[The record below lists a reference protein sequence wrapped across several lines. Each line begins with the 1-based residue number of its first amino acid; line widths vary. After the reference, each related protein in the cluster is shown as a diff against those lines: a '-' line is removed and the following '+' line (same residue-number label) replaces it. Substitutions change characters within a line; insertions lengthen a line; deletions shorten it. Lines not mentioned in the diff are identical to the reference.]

1 MITAKII
8 ADSEWSGKRLI
19 TLQLRYPRFIHSE
32 VMTHRVFS
40 RSASSS
46 RAVPIQK
53 TIDQVMQEPAH
64 PIHFGLNQAGMV
76 AEKEADE
83 AIQDCAMKLWLKARD
98 EAVKV
103 ATQLAQLGI
112 HKQVVNRILEPFQL
126 IDVVVTATDWDN
138 FFKLRLASDAQPE
151 IHELA
156 KQMKKAIDESTPEQT
171 ILHIPYVTAEE
182 RVQITQEYGNKAIE
196 VLQRISAARCAR
208 VSYKNHDQ
216 SNPVIE
222 KDLELAD
229 RLAAAMHCFTEGT
242 EVLTSN
248 GWIDFKDVTYDHE
261 IAAFDVRTSEFKGYE
276 QPTNVIANQYDGKIY
291 EWDNPDLSI
300 GVTDQHKLLG
310 VLINKSE
317 DRKKSYSHMST
328 IIPNEVKGNSV
339 KTNGER
345 EMIMFSAPKPYEPKN
360 LNEFAKGKLIGFFLG
375 DGFTSYNTSIS
386 FRLKKQR
393 KIDYLTDLLQEL
405 GLEYKMKVSTD
416 GVTNIKVKS
425 FFNGKDYYNEE
436 KRKYIPNLNLPLDV
450 IAGIFDG
457 LKNSDGSIKRN
468 TWVYD
473 TMSKQLCDQILQL
486 CPLVGL
492 TGRLSKANC
501 YQHYRISFTTNN
513 HIRLNDSRT
522 KHSKVTI
529 KDYSGIVRCVEIPSH
544 GIMVRKD
551 GKTML
556 THNCSP
562 FEHPARGQM
571 PHTRY
576 ANFSGWE
583 SFRHSQGL

>member
-8 ADSEWSGKRLI
+8 ADSVWAGKRLI

-76 AEKEADE
+76 AEKEADKAVQE
-83 AIQDCAMKLWLKARD
+83 CALKLWLKARD

-156 KQMKKAIDESTPEQT
+156 KQMKKAIDESVPEQT
-171 ILHIPYVTAEE
+171 FLHIPYVTPEE
-182 RVQITQEYGNKAIE
+182 RVQITQEYGDKATQ

-222 KDLELAD
+222 KDLALSDKLQEAQ
-229 RLAAAMHCFTEGT
+229 HCFTEGT
-242 EVLTSN
+242 EVLTSD
-248 GWIDFKDVTYDHE
+248 GWVDFKDVTYDHK

-276 QPTNVIANQYDGKIY
+276 QPTDVIANQYNGKIY
-291 EWDNPDLSI
+291 EWDNSNLTI

-310 VLINKSE
+310 VLVGKSS
-317 DRKKSYSHMST
+317 DRKKSYSHMTT
-328 IIPNEVKGNSV
+328 IIPNEVTGNSL

-345 EMIMFSAPKPYEPKN
+345 EMILFSAPKQYEPKN
-360 LNEFAKGKLIGFFLG
+360 LNDFAKGKLIGFFIG
-375 DGFTSYNTSIS
+375 DGYAESNASIS

-393 KIDYLTDLLQEL
+393 KISYLTNLLQSL
-405 GLEYKMKVSTD
+405 GLEYKVKVGSD
-416 GVTNIKVKS
+416 GVTNFKVKA
-425 FFNGKDYYNEE
+425 FFNGKDYYNGE
-436 KRKYIPNLNLPLDV
+436 KRKFIPNLDLPLDV

-468 TWVYD
+468 TWFYD
-473 TMSKQLCDQILQL
+473 TMSKQLSDQILQL

-492 TGRLSKANC
+492 TGRLSEANC

-522 KHSKVTI
+522 KNSKVTV
-529 KDYSGIVRCVEIPSH
+529 KDYSGTVRCVEIPSH
-544 GIMVRKD
+544 GIMVRKN

-562 FEHPARGQM
+562 FEHPARIQM
-571 PHTRY
+571 VNARY
-576 ANFSGWE
+576 ANFTGWQ
-583 SFRHSQGL
+583 SYRHSQGL

>member
-19 TLQLRYPRFIHSE
+19 TLQLRYSRFIHSE

-53 TIDQVMQEPAH
+53 TIDQVMQEPAY

-76 AEKEADE
+76 AGKEADE

-171 ILHIPYVTAEE
+171 ILHIPYVTTEE
-182 RVQITQEYGNKAIE
+182 RVQIIQEYGNKAIE

-229 RLAAAMHCFTEGT
+229 RLWKA
-242 EVLTSN
+242 
-248 GWIDFKDVTYDHE
+248 
-261 IAAFDVRTSEFKGYE
+261 
-276 QPTNVIANQYDGKIY
+276 
-291 EWDNPDLSI
+291 
-300 GVTDQHKLLG
+300 QHL
-310 VLINKSE
+310 
-317 DRKKSYSHMST
+317 
-328 IIPNEVKGNSV
+328 
-339 KTNGER
+339 
-345 EMIMFSAPKPYEPKN
+345 
-360 LNEFAKGKLIGFFLG
+360 
-375 DGFTSYNTSIS
+375 
-386 FRLKKQR
+386 
-393 KIDYLTDLLQEL
+393 
-405 GLEYKMKVSTD
+405 
-416 GVTNIKVKS
+416 
-425 FFNGKDYYNEE
+425 
-436 KRKYIPNLNLPLDV
+436 
-450 IAGIFDG
+450 
-457 LKNSDGSIKRN
+457 
-468 TWVYD
+468 
-473 TMSKQLCDQILQL
+473 
-486 CPLVGL
+486 
-492 TGRLSKANC
+492 
-501 YQHYRISFTTNN
+501 
-513 HIRLNDSRT
+513 
-522 KHSKVTI
+522 
-529 KDYSGIVRCVEIPSH
+529 
-544 GIMVRKD
+544 
-551 GKTML
+551 
-556 THNCSP
+556 SP